1 MRSGFNTQPPE
12 GGWIQPHI
20 ARHAARRFNTQP
32 PEGGWASN
40 RKVSDDCLWFQH
52 TAARRRL
59 VDVNLRSL
67 IGEHSFNTQPPEGGW
82 NPLLRNT
89 INCRLFQ
96 HTAARRR
103 LVQQAR
109 YTPTY
114 NSFNTQPPEGGWGL
128 PCVFLSPA
136 CMFQHT
142 AARRRLADSFSIF
155 STPFKFQHT
164 AARRRLAFYCTFV
177 PFDFTF
183 QHTAA
188 RRRLVLNLA
197 RSVSAGIVST
207 HSRPKAA
214 GCAQFLQFGSY
225 YGFNTQPPEGGWQW
239 HSAH

>member
-67 IGEHSFNTQPPEGGW
+67 IGEH
-82 NPLLRNT
+82 
-89 INCRLFQ
+89 
-96 HTAARRR
+96 
-103 LVQQAR
+103 
-109 YTPTY
+109 
-114 NSFNTQPPEGGWGL
+114 SFNTQPPEGGWGL